1 MLIGGITIVGVAA
14 STQLSFSFLLGE
26 LVPMKW
32 RFLGNAYLYV
42 YAIPFSGLA
51 PVIAQSLAS
60 RGQSGWRWCF
70 YIMIIINALSLVSY
84 IVFYHPPTFDMIN
97 KRQSRKAMIKNFD
110 YVGTVLFTGG
120 MVVFLLGLSWG
131 GNLHPWSSP
140 AVIAPIV
147 IGAVALIVF
156 GFYEAYMPIKEP
168 LVPMKLFL
176 NTDWTASTLLLSIG
190 ASIYYAFSIVWPQMA
205 AGVYGVSGTRLG
217 WISSIVPGCI
227 LLGQIVGGV
236 LAKWIGHT
244 RYQTMFVISVGG
256 ALLAAVA
263 AAKTDS
269 MGLVMGLLIVGCF
282 FIGWNESVTLVFA
295 GMCITDQ
302 KEIGT
307 AVGLAGSVRSAIS
320 TFATTIYTVVLSN
333 RMTSTITSIVVP
345 AVVEAGVS
353 EEDIAALLALL
364 GAGGDVSVIPGVD
377 AAVAEVLR
385 DAYKEAALQAFKTV
399 FLTSL
404 AFTGVGFIVSWWAP
418 NVKSLMT
425 DHVAVLVMKKK
436 KGEEG
441 DVVGETKQA
450 V

>member
-1 MLIGGITIVGVAA
+1 VNVLIGGITIVGVAA

-70 YIMIIINALSLVSY
+70 YIMIIINALSLASY
-84 IVFYHPPTFDMIN
+84 IAFYHPPTFDMIN

-120 MVVFLLGLSWG
+120 GRLSSRP
-131 GNLHPWSSP
+131 L
-140 AVIAPIV
+140 
-147 IGAVALIVF
+147 
-156 GFYEAYMPIKEP
+156 AYMPIKEP

-227 LLGQIVGGV
+227 LLGQIVGGA

-333 RMTSTITSIVVP
+333 RMTSTISSIVVP
-345 AVVEAGVS
+345 AVVEAGVL

-404 AFTGVGFIVSWWAP
+404 AFTGVGFVVSWWAP

-425 DHVAVLVMKKK
+425 DHVAVLVLKKK
-436 KGEEG
+436 KGGESEAVG
-441 DVVGETKQA
+441 DTKQ
-450 V
+450 VV